1 LNNKGLVS
9 ISLVSAF
16 RWKKSSDRD
25 EWVAEGYSGRD
36 SKASEDEVGEIA
48 EDQVTND
55 GQGEEDVHDGAK
67 SSDDQEFWGT
77 GRSRSARMWSPKP
90 AQGREP
96 RLPTM
101 LYDEVT
107 PGSAMIPKDPA
118 GKALQHRGIFDIIRS
133 NLQRAS
139 QEQAR
144 HYNLRRREWDR
155 SSVTKCGY
163 ANIHSRRRPKVS
175 PPNWPPNMTVP
186 TP

>member
-90 AQGREP
+90 AETRRPSTTYNVEDDSSNASDCDERDEP
-96 RLPTM
+96 RDYTRGRRSQGPRYRATQED
-101 LYDEVT
+101 DEQPWT
-107 PGSAMIPKDPA
+107 SRDPRGGHPRYA
-118 GKALQHRGIFDIIRS
+118 ESHQRPSIEHSCHRTVED
-133 NLQRAS
+133 Q
-139 QEQAR
+139 
-144 HYNLRRREWDR
+144 
-155 SSVTKCGY
+155 V
-163 ANIHSRRRPKVS
+163 SR
-175 PPNWPPNMTVP
+175 
-186 TP
+186 